1 MRTKALAGVA
11 LATLAMTAVYAQVGR
26 GGQGGRGGQAPA
38 SGAQDSK
45 TVFYN
50 MANSLGMLR
59 GLQEE
64 DSITT
69 LEFWA
74 TGTLTSGGQTYKLTN
89 VRGSFN
95 YAVPG
100 LRLDMTRAGADG
112 KSQRVIEVVG
122 GKYAWNETEP
132 GLNATPMPATYNDR
146 ILRMWT
152 VSPQGV
158 VKQARAAGANTKVTA
173 QGGNT
178 IVTFPAPGVPETTM
192 TVTLNPKN
200 LIDKVESRAG
210 ATVIETTY
218 ANFGELNDPDYR
230 ADVFFPRRII
240 QRQGP
245 VMLLDLTVTRTNTYN
260 PYVIMPPPENVEKA
274 GPAAK

>member
-1 MRTKALAGVA
+1 MRTRALASVVVA
-11 LATLAMTAVYAQVGR
+11 LAVTGVYAQGR
-26 GGQGGRGGQAPA
+26 QGGQAPA
-38 SGAQDSK
+38 SVGAQDAK

-74 TGTLTSGGQTYKLTN
+74 TGTMASGGQTYKLTN
-89 VRGSFN
+89 ARGSFN

-100 LRLDMTRAGADG
+100 LRLDMTRASANE
-112 KSQRVIEVVG
+112 KPQRVIEVVG

-146 ILRMWT
+146 LLRMWT
-152 VSPQGV
+152 LSPQGV
-158 VKQARAAGANTKVTA
+158 VKAARAAGANAKVTP

-178 IVTFPAPGVPETTM
+178 IVSFPAAGANFV
-192 TVTLNPKN
+192 VTLNAKN
-200 LIDKVESRAG
+200 LIDRVQTTVG
-210 ATVIETTY
+210 TNVIETTY
-218 ANFGELNDPDYR
+218 IEYGELNDPDYR
-230 ADVFFPRRII
+230 ADVFFPRRIT
-240 QRQGP
+240 QKQGAATQ
-245 VMLLDLTVTRTNTYN
+245 LDLTVTRTNTYN

>member
-1 MRTKALAGVA
+1 
-11 LATLAMTAVYAQVGR
+11 
-26 GGQGGRGGQAPA
+26 
-38 SGAQDSK
+38 
-45 TVFYN
+45 VFYN

-74 TGTLTSGGQTYKLTN
+74 NGTMNSGGQNYKLTN
-89 VRGSFN
+89 VRSSFN

-112 KSQRVIEVVG
+112 KAQRVIEVVG

-146 ILRMWT
+146 LLRMWT
-152 VSPQGV
+152 VSSQGV
-158 VKQARAAGANTKVTA
+158 VKAARAAGANAKVTP
-173 QGGNT
+173 QGGTT
-178 IVTFPAPGVPETTM
+178 IVAFPAAGANFV
-192 TVTLNPKN
+192 VTLNAKN
-200 LIDKVESRAG
+200 LIDKVQT
-210 ATVIETTY
+210 TVGTNAPIETTFTDY
-218 ANFGELNDPDYR
+218 GELNDADYR
-230 ADVFFPRRII
+230 ADVFFPRRIT
-240 QRQGP
+240 QRQGGTT
-245 VMLLDLTVTRTNTYN
+245 LLDLTVTRTNTYN
-260 PYVIMPPPENVEKA
+260 PYVIVPPPDSVEKA